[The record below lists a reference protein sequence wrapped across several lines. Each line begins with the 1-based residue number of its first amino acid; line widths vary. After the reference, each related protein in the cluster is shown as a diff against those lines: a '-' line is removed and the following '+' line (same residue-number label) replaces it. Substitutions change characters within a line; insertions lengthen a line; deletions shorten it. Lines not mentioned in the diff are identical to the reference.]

1 MLAAAMLQLVD
12 KDTLG
17 AAHRELWS
25 VVRDEIRRLIILGE
39 VAPGE
44 RLVEADFAERLGV
57 SRGPVRTALAELE
70 RVGLVTSIARRGTYV
85 TTFSRAD
92 LDELF
97 DVTCALERL
106 AARDAAAIATAEQ
119 VSRLEELLHK
129 LGEAQR
135 SGDPAKTVVADL
147 ELHRELMI
155 VSGNR
160 RLVRLWNQIS
170 EEIRFV
176 IAVTQRALPDVEW
189 ARYNLPI
196 IEALRRRDPDEA
208 ERAVQW
214 CFEHAHAEIRA
225 LPSEAFD
232 GCRRRSSA
240 GAA

>member
-1 MLAAAMLQLVD
+1 MLAAAMLRLVD

-25 VVRDEIRRLIILGE
+25 VVCHEIRRLIILGE

-106 AARDAAAIATAEQ
+106 AARDAAAIATPEQ
-119 VSRLEELLHK
+119 VSHLEELLRK

-135 SGDPAKTVVADL
+135 SGDPAMTVVADL
-147 ELHRELMI
+147 ELHRELMV

-176 IAVTQRALPDVEW
+176 IAVTQRALTDVEW

-214 CFEHAHAEIRA
+214 CFEHAHAKIRA

-232 GCRRRSSA
+232 GSTRHRNA